1 MGTVETYADIRK
13 RADRF
18 ARLAVTIAAVG
29 LLYVAGSLG
38 LMWHLMKNYDETCA
52 SRQAD
57 RLTYREL
64 IMDLPG
70 WTAQDQALLDLRLPA
85 HLEC

>member
-1 MGTVETYADIRK
+1 MGTVETYEDIR
-13 RADRF
+13 RRSDRF

-29 LLYVAGSLG
+29 LLYVAGSLA
-38 LMWHLMKNYDETCA
+38 LMYHLMKNYDETCS

-70 WTAQDQALLDLRLPA
+70 WTAEYQELLDLRLPA